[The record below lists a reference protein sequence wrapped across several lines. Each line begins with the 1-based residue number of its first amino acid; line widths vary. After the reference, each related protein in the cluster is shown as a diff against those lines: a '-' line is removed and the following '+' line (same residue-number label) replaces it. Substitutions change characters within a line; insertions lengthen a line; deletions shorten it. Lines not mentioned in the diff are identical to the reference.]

1 MKRISVLGLGIMGG
15 GIAANILKSGYET
28 VVWNRS
34 PEKAA
39 PLLAAG
45 ATCAASPAE
54 AAQGADLVLAC
65 VGDDAASRRVWLGEH
80 GALAAMS
87 AGALAVECSTLSLA
101 WVREWHA
108 AATKAGVAALDA
120 PLTGSKVAAASGQL
134 TLLVGGEQAHYDHAL
149 PVFSSFSANIFR
161 FGPATAGAIY
171 KLINNLLAASQL
183 AALGEG
189 LAMMRAAGLDM
200 AAAGTVITSIAAF
213 ASPIVKGK
221 APNGLSHNHED
232 VHFALKWMLKD
243 VDYAM
248 MLAKELGVAA
258 PANAITLE
266 AFKSAAARGFGDK
279 DVSAV
284 LEVPGTMLT
293 HNPAR

>member
-1 MKRISVLGLGIMGG
+1 MKRIAVLGLGIMGG
-15 GIAANILKSGYET
+15 GIAANIVKSGYET

-34 PEKAA
+34 PEKGA

-45 ATCAASPAE
+45 AAWAASPAE
-54 AAQGADLVLAC
+54 AARGADLVLAC
-65 VGDDAASRRVWLGEH
+65 VGDDAASRAVWLGGQ

-87 AGALAVECSTLSLA
+87 AGALAVECSTLSLG

-108 AATKAGVAALDA
+108 VASGAGLAALDA
-120 PLTGSKVAAASGQL
+120 PLTGSKAAAAGGQL
-134 TLLVGGEQAHYDHAL
+134 TLLVGGEQDQFDRAL
-149 PVFSSFSANIFR
+149 SVFRAFSANIFR

-200 AAAGTVITSIAAF
+200 AAAGQVITTIAAF

-221 APNGLSHNHED
+221 APNGLAHSHDD
-232 VHFALKWMLKD
+232 VHFALKWMHKD
-243 VDYAM
+243 VAYAM
-248 MLAKELGVAA
+248 QLAAELGVAA
-258 PANAITLE
+258 PANAVTLQ
-266 AFKSAAARGFGDK
+266 AFATALGRGLGDK

-284 LEVPGTMLT
+284 LEVAG
-293 HNPAR
+293 